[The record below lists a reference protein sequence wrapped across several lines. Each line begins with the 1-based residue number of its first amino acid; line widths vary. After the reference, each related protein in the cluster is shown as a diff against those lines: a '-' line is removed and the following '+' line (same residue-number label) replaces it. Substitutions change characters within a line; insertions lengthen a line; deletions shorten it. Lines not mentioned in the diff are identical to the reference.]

1 PSFLSYSGMISLAD
15 KRTLRSSELTI
26 GGYVMNNVRQL
37 LQDKGYEV
45 LSIEPDKSV
54 YDAMQ
59 LMTTRNIG
67 ALLVLEAGKL
77 IGIITE
83 RDFSRNA
90 EILDKPL
97 RDVQVEEIMTRKVVF
112 VGPDNTI
119 EDCMRLVTKMRIRHL
134 PVMENDQIIGMIS
147 IGDLIKDTISDQEF
161 VIDHLERYIYEIS

>member
-1 PSFLSYSGMISLAD
+1 
-15 KRTLRSSELTI
+15 
-26 GGYVMNNVRQL
+26 MNTVRQL

-67 ALLVLEAGKL
+67 ALLVLAAGKL

-90 EILDKPL
+90 KILDKPL
-97 RDVQVEEIMTRKVVF
+97 RDVRVEEIMSSQVVH
-112 VGPDNTI
+112 VSPDDTTEN
-119 EDCMRLVTKMRIRHL
+119 CMRLITEMRVRHL
-134 PVMENDQIIGMIS
+134 PVMENDQIIGIIS
-147 IGDLIKDTISDQEF
+147 IGDLVKDSIAGKAFEEWLLTRDT
-161 VIDHLERYIYEIS
+161 

>member
-1 PSFLSYSGMISLAD
+1 
-15 KRTLRSSELTI
+15 
-26 GGYVMNNVRQL
+26 MNTVRQL

-90 EILDKPL
+90 KILDKPL
-97 RDVQVEEIMTRKVVF
+97 RDVLVEEIMSSQVVH
-112 VGPDNTI
+112 VSPDDTTEN
-119 EDCMRLVTKMRIRHL
+119 CMRLVTEMRVRHL
-134 PVMENDQIIGMIS
+134 PVMENDQIIGIIS
-147 IGDLIKDTISDQEF
+147 IGDLVKDSIAGRAFEEWLLT
-161 VIDHLERYIYEIS
+161 RNT

>member
-1 PSFLSYSGMISLAD
+1 
-15 KRTLRSSELTI
+15 
-26 GGYVMNNVRQL
+26 MNTVRQL

-83 RDFSRNA
+83 RDFPRNA
-90 EILDKPL
+90 KILDKPL
-97 RDVQVEEIMTRKVVF
+97 RDVRVEEIMSSQVVH
-112 VGPDNTI
+112 VSPDDTTEN
-119 EDCMRLVTKMRIRHL
+119 CMRLITKMQIRHL
-134 PVMENDQIIGMIS
+134 LVMENDQIIGIIS
-147 IGDLIKDTISDQEF
+147 IGDLVKDSIAGRAFEEWLLTRDT
-161 VIDHLERYIYEIS
+161 

>member
-1 PSFLSYSGMISLAD
+1 
-15 KRTLRSSELTI
+15 
-26 GGYVMNNVRQL
+26 MNTVRQL

-83 RDFSRNA
+83 RDFSRNVR
-90 EILDKPL
+90 ILDKPL
-97 RDVQVEEIMTRKVVF
+97 RDVRVEEIMSSQVVH
-112 VGPDNTI
+112 VSPDDTTEN
-119 EDCMRLVTKMRIRHL
+119 CMRLITKMRVRHL
-134 PVMENDQIIGMIS
+134 PVMENDQIIGIIS
-147 IGDLIKDTISDQEF
+147 IGDLVKDSIAGRAFEEWLLTRDT
-161 VIDHLERYIYEIS
+161 

>member
-1 PSFLSYSGMISLAD
+1 
-15 KRTLRSSELTI
+15 
-26 GGYVMNNVRQL
+26 MNTVRQL
-37 LQDKGYEV
+37 LQDKGHEV
-45 LSIEPDKSV
+45 SSIEPDKSV

-59 LMTTRNIG
+59 LMGARNIG

-83 RDFSRNA
+83 RDFSRNVR
-90 EILDKPL
+90 ILDKPL

-119 EDCMRLVTKMRIRHL
+119 EDCMKLVTKMRIRHL

-147 IGDLIKDTISDQEF
+147 IGDLIKDTISDREF
-161 VIDHLERYIYEIS
+161 VIDQPERYI

>member
-1 PSFLSYSGMISLAD
+1 
-15 KRTLRSSELTI
+15 
-26 GGYVMNNVRQL
+26 MNTVRQL

-90 EILDKPL
+90 KILDKPL
-97 RDVQVEEIMTRKVVF
+97 RDVRVEEIMSSQVVH
-112 VGPDNTI
+112 VSPDDTTEN
-119 EDCMRLVTKMRIRHL
+119 CMRLITKMRIRHL
-134 PVMENDQIIGMIS
+134 PVMENDQIIGIIS
-147 IGDLIKDTISDQEF
+147 IGDLVKDSIAGKAFEEWLLTRDT
-161 VIDHLERYIYEIS
+161 